1 MECRCYSLVMME
13 TINTPETERS
23 TKKVVLIVDDDLVLG
38 KFYQYALE
46 DDFDVIVVSSGEE
59 AISTLKNQ
67 GKVDLMVLDILLPG
81 MSGMEVLKEMKT
93 AIPSRPPV
101 MVVTAHGD
109 EGIAAQTSL
118 LGAIDYVEKPFDA
131 GKLLNKIRGHFEK
144 IDL

>member
-1 MECRCYSLVMME
+1 MVK
-13 TINTPETERS
+13 TTNAHETERS
-23 TKKVVLIVDDDLVLG
+23 TKKVVLIVEDDLLLD

-59 AISTLKNQ
+59 ALSKLRKP
-67 GKVDLMVLDILLPG
+67 GKVDFMVLDILLPG

-93 AIPSRPPV
+93 TVPSRPPV

-109 EGIAAQTSL
+109 EDIAAQTSM

-131 GKLLNKIRGHFEK
+131 GKLLNKIRKQIEK
-144 IDL
+144 IDA